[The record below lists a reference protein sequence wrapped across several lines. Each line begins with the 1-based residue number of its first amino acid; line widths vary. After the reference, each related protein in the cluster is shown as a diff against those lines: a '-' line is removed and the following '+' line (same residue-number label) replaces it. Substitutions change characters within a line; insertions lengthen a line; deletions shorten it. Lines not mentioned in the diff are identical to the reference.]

1 MSAPVPIERKRALGN
16 PGKRALPSLIET
28 LAIEALSSAPLN
40 LAGVG
45 LDAWNQISSN
55 SPWLSES
62 DLTLLSLYCE
72 KVERHA
78 EMLDKLKATDFVF
91 FTEKGYAYSNP
102 LVGMLATIETDMVKI
117 LSLMGL
123 TPADRSRLGL
133 AEVKAASTLEKLR
146 AAKANK

>member
-1 MSAPVPIERKRALGN
+1 MSAPVPIEKKRALGN
-16 PGKRALPSLIET
+16 PGKRALPALSDT
-28 LAIEALSSAPLN
+28 FAIEALSSAPLN
-40 LAGVG
+40 LTGAG

-72 KVERHA
+72 KVERHV
-78 EMLDKLKATDFVF
+78 EMVEKLKNSDYVLLTD
-91 FTEKGYAYSNP
+91 KGYMYSNP
-102 LVGMLATIETDMVKI
+102 LVGMISTIETDMVKI